1 MPLSLRAAGT
11 VRIGLKEFREDGT
24 MNQDEKT
31 TRRDFLGTGLAIL
44 GTAAALGPA
53 RVWAADPEK
62 SANAEM
68 GVTPPEDLMR
78 EHGVLRRILHVY
90 EELFRRLTNNRDF
103 DPAVL
108 SSAAG
113 IIKKFIEEYHEKL
126 EEEYIFPR
134 FVQAGKLVDLV
145 NVLKVQHQ
153 AGRRVTDYLLANTK
167 AEALKDPE
175 MRQGLADHLRAF
187 WRMYRPHAAREDTVL
202 FVALRTVVS
211 PKEFEEMGDKF
222 EDTEQEK
229 FGKGGFEKIVHEVA
243 GLETTLGIENLAQFT
258 PKV

>member
-1 MPLSLRAAGT
+1 
-11 VRIGLKEFREDGT
+11 
-24 MNQDEKT
+24 MNDNEKT

-62 SANAEM
+62 LTRDEI

-78 EHGVLRRILHVY
+78 EHGVLRRILLIY
-90 EELFRRLTNNRDF
+90 EELHRRLSGSENF

-126 EEEYIFPR
+126 EENYLFPR

-153 AGRRVTDYLLANTK
+153 AGRRVTAYLLANAT
-167 AEALKDPE
+167 AEALKEPAK
-175 MRQGLADHLRAF
+175 RKALAAHLHAF

-202 FVALRTVVS
+202 FVALRTVMP
-211 PKEFEEMGDKF
+211 PKEFQEMGERF
-222 EDTEQEK
+222 EDIEQEK
-229 FGKGGFEKIVHEVA
+229 FGKGGYEKFVSDVA